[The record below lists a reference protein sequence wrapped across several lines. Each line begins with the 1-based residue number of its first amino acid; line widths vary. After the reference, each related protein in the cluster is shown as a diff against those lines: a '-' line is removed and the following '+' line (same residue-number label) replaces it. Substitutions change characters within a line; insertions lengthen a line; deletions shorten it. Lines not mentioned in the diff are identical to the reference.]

1 MANEIVRNGLTFLLD
16 LNKHPKNAVNLSLIN
31 AENFK
36 ISEDGSS
43 LISDKSLLEN
53 LTIKNKLAKLGYEYK
68 IIHCIPTS
76 DEIVLF
82 VISNEIED
90 TSYDLELFRYN
101 EKLNT
106 CSGSLIP
113 TKMKYYGG
121 KFSGTYTYNSKN
133 ELIIM
138 ITPKIINDDEGAIA
152 DSL

>member
-53 LTIKNKLAKLGYEYK
+53 LTIKNKLAELGYEYK

-90 TSYDLELFRYN
+90 TSYDLEL
-101 EKLNT
+101 
-106 CSGSLIP
+106 
-113 TKMKYYGG
+113 
-121 KFSGTYTYNSKN
+121 
-133 ELIIM
+133 
-138 ITPKIINDDEGAIA
+138 
-152 DSL
+152 